1 MVMTYIAAHN
11 PYHVVK
17 LSCMNLI
24 TNNITDVLVWHST
37 LKEVRRDHG
46 NGFRA
51 SLAKCYEL

>member
-17 LSCMNLI
+17 LLCMNLI
-24 TNNITDVLVWHST
+24 TNNVTDVLVWYLT

-46 NGFRA
+46 DGFCA